1 MWVLP
6 DDGFEFPEHAVEVC
20 ASGGVEAV
28 DPSLVVLVVVS
39 REALVNLVAE
49 RDGDE
54 LLERSL
60 VALEVSFSELLA
72 SLLQRRNAATHRAGD
87 VEALDEELV
96 LAGLNVRVA
105 LPLRDLLIVAL
116 THLGGELDV

>member
-1 MWVLP
+1 MWVLRN
-6 DDGFEFPEHAVEVC
+6 DGLELPEHAVEVC
-20 ASGGVEAV
+20 ASGRVEAV

-87 VEALDEELV
+87 VETLDEELV
-96 LAGLNVRVA
+96 LARLNVRLA
-105 LPLRDLLIVAL
+105 LPLSYLLIAAL

>member
-1 MWVLP
+1 M
-6 DDGFEFPEHAVEVC
+6 EVC

-49 RDGDE
+49 RDGYE

-105 LPLRDLLIVAL
+105 LPLRYLLIVAL